1 MIEREHA
8 FAALAEQIREEV
20 VVTAIANQTASWYQ
34 AKDRP
39 LNLYL
44 RGPMGL
50 AVSVAMGVAL
60 AHPDRQVVVI
70 EGDGGLLMGLT
81 SLVAVAHCQPANL
94 KIVCMDNG
102 LYEAGGKGATVNAG
116 RTDFVQIVRGMGIR
130 QAASVQEATELA
142 PAVSSLLGARE
153 CAFLHVGV
161 RPRKGP
167 VTAPSMRPSEL
178 KHRFFVAIRSNP
190 MAGRG
195 RGEGGLKN

>member
-1 MIEREHA
+1 MIERSHA
-8 FAALAEQIREEV
+8 FAALAEQIRDEV

-60 AHPDRQVVVI
+60 AHPDREVIVI

-81 SLVAVAHCQPANL
+81 SLAAVAHRRPANL
-94 KIVCMDNG
+94 KLVCMDNG
-102 LYEAGGKGATVNAG
+102 LYEAGGNGPTVNAG

-130 QAASVQEATELA
+130 HAASVQEAAELA
-142 PAVSSLLGARE
+142 PAISSLLGARE

-161 RPRKGP
+161 DPRQGA
-167 VTAPSMRPSEL
+167 VNAPKL
-178 KHRFFVAIRSNP
+178 KPFEMKYRFSTAIRSNRRQDETP
-190 MAGRG
+190 
-195 RGEGGLKN
+195 

>member
-8 FAALAEQIREEV
+8 FAALAEKIQEQV

-50 AVSVAMGVAL
+50 AVSVGLGVAL

-81 SLVAVAHCQPANL
+81 SLVAVAHRQPANYKL
-94 KIVCMDNG
+94 ICMDNG
-102 LYEAGGKGATVNAG
+102 LYEAGGKGPTVNAG

-130 QAASVQEATELA
+130 QTASVHQVAELA
-142 PAVSSLLGARE
+142 PALSSWLGTQE
-153 CAFLHVGV
+153 CAFLHVGIGP
-161 RPRKGP
+161 RPGP
-167 VTAPSMRPSEL
+167 VNAPKL
-178 KHRFFVAIRSNP
+178 KPFEMKYRFFTAIQANRLP
-190 MAGRG
+190 DAAA
-195 RGEGGLKN
+195 